1 MPKSKGLVS
10 YKLLSKNPDPA
21 EISNDKIG
29 SIFPKIVPLEESVSP
44 GGSSPSPSWMKKSN
58 LSPALIS

>member
-44 GGSSPSPSWMKKSN
+44 GGSSPSPS
-58 LSPALIS
+58 